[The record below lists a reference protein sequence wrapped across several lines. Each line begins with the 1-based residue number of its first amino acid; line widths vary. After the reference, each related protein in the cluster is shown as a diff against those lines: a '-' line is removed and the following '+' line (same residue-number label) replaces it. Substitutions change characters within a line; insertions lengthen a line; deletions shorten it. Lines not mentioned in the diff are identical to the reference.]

1 MRASDRDAVMLRRLP
16 FSGVPVEDEM
26 IESLRD
32 FLRSWGWTEATIDVR
47 LPQILQACVDVGI
60 LVRVRD
66 DGFEITNL
74 LHDEGAWDALQRLL
88 RERHVEGGL
97 PAG

>member
-1 MRASDRDAVMLRRLP
+1 MRI
-16 FSGVPVEDEM
+16 EDEM

-32 FLRSWGWTEATIDVR
+32 LLRSWGWTEAMIDSR

-60 LVRVRD
+60 LIRVKD
-66 DGFEITNL
+66 DGFEITDL
-74 LHDEGAWDALQRLL
+74 LHDEGAWDALERLL
-88 RERHVEGGL
+88 RERGVEGGL

>member
-1 MRASDRDAVMLRRLP
+1 MILRRLP

-32 FLRSWGWTEATIDVR
+32 LLRAWGWTEAAIDAR

-66 DGFEITNL
+66 DGFEVTDL
-74 LHDEGAWDALQRLL
+74 LYDEGAWSRLQRLL
-88 RERHVEGGL
+88 RERDVEGGL

>member
-1 MRASDRDAVMLRRLP
+1 MMRRLP

-32 FLRSWGWTEATIDVR
+32 LLRSWGWTEAQIDSR
-47 LPQILQACVDVGI
+47 LPQILLACIDVGI
-60 LVRVRD
+60 HVPVKD
-66 DGFEITNL
+66 DGFEATDL
-74 LHDEGAWDALQRLL
+74 LNDEGAWDTLQRLL
-88 RERHVEGGL
+88 RERRVEGGL

>member
-1 MRASDRDAVMLRRLP
+1 MDD
-16 FSGVPVEDEM
+16 DM

-32 FLRSWGWTEATIDVR
+32 LLRSWGWTEAAIDAR
-47 LPQILQACVDVGI
+47 IPQILRACVDVGI
-60 LVRVRD
+60 LVRVKD
-66 DGFEITNL
+66 DGFEITDL

-88 RERHVEGGL
+88 RERRVEGGL

>member
-1 MRASDRDAVMLRRLP
+1 M
-16 FSGVPVEDEM
+16 EDDL

-32 FLRSWGWTEATIDVR
+32 LLRSWGWTEATIDAR

-60 LVRVRD
+60 LVPVKD
-66 DGFEITNL
+66 DGFEATVL
-74 LHDEGAWDALQRLL
+74 LHDEGAWDQLQRLL
-88 RERHVEGGL
+88 RERRVEGGL

>member
-1 MRASDRDAVMLRRLP
+1 
-16 FSGVPVEDEM
+16 M
-26 IESLRD
+26 IESLREL
-32 FLRSWGWTEATIDVR
+32 LRSWGWTEPMIDAR

-60 LVRVRD
+60 LVRVKD
-66 DGFEITNL
+66 DGFEITDL

-88 RERHVEGGL
+88 RERRVEGAL

>member
-1 MRASDRDAVMLRRLP
+1 MP
-16 FSGVPVEDEM
+16 IEDEM

-32 FLRSWGWTEATIDVR
+32 LLRSWGWTEATIDAS

-60 LVRVRD
+60 LVPVKD
-66 DGFEITNL
+66 DGFEATDL
-74 LHDEGAWDALQRLL
+74 LRDEGAWDRLQHLL
-88 RERHVEGGL
+88 RERRVEGGL